1 MLVLARKLN
10 ESIKIGD
17 NIEIKVLSIENGV
30 VKIGIEAPRDIE
42 ILRTELLEKVKDSNI
57 AASKVVEDKDL
68 NVLSKLFKKWYLWK
82 LINLMQ
88 K

>member
-42 ILRTELLEKVKDSNI
+42 ILRTELLEKVKDANI

-68 NVLSKLFKKWYLWK
+68 NVLSKLFKK
-82 LINLMQ
+82 
-88 K
+88 